1 MPACEKCNGE
11 SQSREG
17 GEGVPRKVHA
27 VSRGVTME
35 GLTEEVDIETRPEG
49 EKGEPF
55 QVEMKEGHSGQR
67 EQLGKDPEGGR

>member
-1 MPACEKCNGE
+1 MEKAKAEKGE
-11 SQSREG
+11 RECPERCMQCQG
-17 GEGVPRKVHA
+17 
-27 VSRGVTME
+27 GVTME